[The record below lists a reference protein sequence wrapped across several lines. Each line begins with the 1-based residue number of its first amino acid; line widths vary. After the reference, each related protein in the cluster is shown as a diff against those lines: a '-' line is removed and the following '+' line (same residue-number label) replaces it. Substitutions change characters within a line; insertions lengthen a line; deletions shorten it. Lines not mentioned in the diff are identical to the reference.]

1 MEIGLTAEVPT
12 YSGGLGVL
20 AGDTIRAA
28 ADLRVPMVA
37 VTLLH
42 RRGYCTQRLDESGR
56 QVEEPVNW
64 SVAEYLRE
72 LPARASV
79 SVEGR
84 TVHLRAWKFEV
95 AGAGGYTVPV
105 YFLDT
110 NLPENNEADRN
121 LSGHLYGG
129 DSHYRLAQE
138 TVLGIGGVRMLRA
151 LGQDQIRRFHMNEGH
166 ASLLV
171 LELLSEVLRKSGRSD
186 ISDDDI
192 ASVRKMCAF
201 TTHTPV
207 AAGHDKF
214 AVDLVTRVLD
224 AESVRQ
230 LKMLNCLDGTL
241 NVTTLALRLSH
252 YVNAVAKRHGEVSR
266 QLFNPHPVDYVTNGI
281 HAVTWAAPA
290 FRELFDRHVPDW
302 REDNLNLRNACKIPL
317 HEIWQAHERAKTKLI
332 EHVNRRT
339 NVGMRADV
347 FTIGFARRAATYKRA
362 GLIFEDIER
371 LKKIASD
378 SGGLQLIFA
387 GKAHPHDQEGK
398 ALIRR
403 VFEAR
408 ELLRD
413 TVRTVYLENYD
424 MELCRVMAP
433 GVDLWLNNPQPP
445 LEASGTS
452 GMKAALNGVPSLSVI
467 DGWWV
472 EGWIEGVTGWS
483 IGKDDWQRGQ
493 ESDRWR
499 DAAVIYDKL
508 EYTILPMFYQQRE
521 RFAEVM
527 RNSIALN
534 GSYFN
539 THRMMQQY
547 VVRAYT

>member
-1 MEIGLTAEVPT
+1 MEIGLSADIPT

-37 VTLLH
+37 ISLLH
-42 RRGYCTQRLDESGR
+42 RRGYCHQRLDEAGR
-56 QVEEPVNW
+56 QTEEPIQWTV
-64 SVAEYLRE
+64 SEYLRE
-72 LPARASV
+72 LPARTNV
-79 SVEGR
+79 VIEGR
-84 TVHLRAWKFEV
+84 TVQIRAWKFDV
-95 AGAGGYTVPV
+95 QGAGGYSIPV

-110 NLPENNEADRN
+110 HLPENAEQDRN

-151 LGQDQIRRFHMNEGH
+151 LGYDEIDRFHMNEGH

-171 LELLSEVLRKSGRSD
+171 LEVLSEVLHKQGRTE
-186 ISDDDI
+186 ISDDDV
-192 ASVRKMCAF
+192 AAVRRMCAF

-214 AVDLVTRVLD
+214 PAEMVSHMLD
-224 AESVRQ
+224 ETSVQQ
-230 LKMLNCLDGTL
+230 LRALKCMDGTL
-241 NVTTLALRLSH
+241 NVTTLALQLSH

-281 HAVTWAAPA
+281 HAVTWAAPSI
-290 FRELFDRHVPDW
+290 RELFDRHLPDW
-302 REDNLNLRNACKIPL
+302 REDNLNLRNAGKIPR
-317 HEIWQAHERAKTKLI
+317 HELWAAHDAAKRKLI
-332 EHVNRRT
+332 EHINRRT
-339 NVGMRADV
+339 NVGMLPDV

-362 GLIFEDIER
+362 GLLFEDIER
-371 LKKIASD
+371 LKRIASD
-378 SGGLQLIFA
+378 CGGLQLVFA
-387 GKAHPHDQEGK
+387 GKSHPADQEGK

-403 VFEAR
+403 IFEAKDA
-408 ELLRD
+408 LRD
-413 TVRTVYLENYD
+413 KVKTVYLENYD
-424 MELCRVMAP
+424 MDLCRLMTP

-483 IGKDDWQRGQ
+483 IGRDDWHRGV

-499 DAAVIYDKL
+499 DAAVIYEKL
-508 EYTILPMFYQQRE
+508 EYVILPTYYQHRD
-521 RFAEVM
+521 RYAEIM
-527 RNSIALN
+527 CNCIALN

-547 VVRAYT
+547 VVRAYR